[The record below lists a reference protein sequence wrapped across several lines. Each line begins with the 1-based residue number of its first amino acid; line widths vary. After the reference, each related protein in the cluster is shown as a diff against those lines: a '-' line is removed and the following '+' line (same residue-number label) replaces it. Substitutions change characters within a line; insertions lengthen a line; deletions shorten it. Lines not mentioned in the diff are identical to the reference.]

1 MLKIRNIVFV
11 VTFSAIIASC
21 ANEGIDNADGGT
33 VNKINSEIE
42 NRIENIENIFFN
54 IPSPVETVNIL
65 KQAGASYEWNLPL
78 DPKKLD
84 GFTGVVNQALAMG
97 IYGADLNYAS
107 VFNQSNDMYMFL
119 SCAEKLGNDL
129 GVGNVFSKEVTARIE
144 DNVDNKDSMQVIISE
159 TFWQID
165 NQLMDEG
172 RENVSALIV
181 AGGWLEGIYLATQLS
196 VLNPDNMEIKQRIAE
211 QKYSIENLLN
221 LLKSYSEAKG
231 LNDII
236 ASYEELKML
245 FDQIN
250 ESKVTENSAD
260 QDGMP
265 VIGQKIELQM
275 SDELLKQITQKIAE
289 IRADITN

>member
-1 MLKIRNIVFV
+1 MSIIKNVFCVLTSSVLLVSCGGDKDTTGDGKV
-11 VTFSAIIASC
+11 V
-21 ANEGIDNADGGT
+21 E
-33 VNKINSEIE
+33 VKSELE
-42 NRIENIENIFFN
+42 DRTENIENIFFN

-65 KQAGASYEWNLPL
+65 KQAGATYEWNLPL

-84 GFTGVVNQALAMG
+84 GFSGVVNQALAMG

-129 GVGNVFSKEVTARIE
+129 GVGGVFTKEVTGRIE
-144 DNVDNKDSMQVIISE
+144 ENVENKDSMQTIISE

-196 VLNPDNMEIKQRIAE
+196 VLNPKNEEIKQRIAE

-221 LLKSYSEAKG
+221 LLKSYENSKG
-231 LNDII
+231 LEEII
-236 ASYEELKML
+236 VSYEELKTI
-245 FDQIN
+245 FDQIK
-250 ESKVTENSAD
+250 EVKVTENNAD
-260 QDGMP
+260 EEGMP
-265 VIGQKIELQM
+265 VVGQKIQLEM
-275 SDELLKQITQKIAE
+275 SDDLLKELTQKIAE

>member
-1 MLKIRNIVFV
+1 MSIIKNVFYVLTSSVLLVSCGDDKDTTGDGKV
-11 VTFSAIIASC
+11 V
-21 ANEGIDNADGGT
+21 E
-33 VNKINSEIE
+33 VKSELE
-42 NRIENIENIFFN
+42 DRTENIENIFFN

-65 KQAGASYEWNLPL
+65 KQAGATYEWNLPL

-84 GFTGVVNQALAMG
+84 GFSGVVNQALAMG

-129 GVGNVFSKEVTARIE
+129 GVGGVFTKEVTGRIE
-144 DNVDNKDSMQVIISE
+144 ENVENKDSMQTIISE

-196 VLNPDNMEIKQRIAE
+196 VLNPKNEEIKQRIAE

-221 LLKSYSEAKG
+221 LLKSYENSKG
-231 LNDII
+231 LEEII
-236 ASYEELKML
+236 ISYEELKTI
-245 FDQIN
+245 FDQIK
-250 ESKVTENSAD
+250 EVKVTGSTAD
-260 QDGMP
+260 EEGMP
-265 VIGQKIELQM
+265 VVGQKIQLEM
-275 SDELLKQITQKIAE
+275 SDDLLKELTQKIAE

>member
-1 MLKIRNIVFV
+1 MSIIKNVFYVLTSSVLLVSCGGDKDTTGDGKV
-11 VTFSAIIASC
+11 V
-21 ANEGIDNADGGT
+21 E
-33 VNKINSEIE
+33 VKSELE
-42 NRIENIENIFFN
+42 DRTENIENIFFN

-65 KQAGASYEWNLPL
+65 KQAGATYEWNLPL

-84 GFTGVVNQALAMG
+84 DFSGVVNQALAMG

-129 GVGNVFSKEVTARIE
+129 GVGGVFTKDVTGRIE
-144 DNVDNKDSMQVIISE
+144 ENVENKDSMQTIISE

-196 VLNPDNMEIKQRIAE
+196 VLNPKNEEIKQRIAE

-221 LLKSYSEAKG
+221 LLKSYENSKG
-231 LNDII
+231 LEEII
-236 ASYEELKML
+236 VSYEELKTI
-245 FDQIN
+245 FDQIK
-250 ESKVTENSAD
+250 EVKVTENNAD
-260 QDGMP
+260 EEGMP
-265 VIGQKIELQM
+265 VVGQKIQLEM
-275 SDELLKQITQKIAE
+275 SDDLLKELTQKIAE

>member
-11 VTFSAIIASC
+11 VTSSAIIASC

-84 GFTGVVNQALAMG
+84 EFTGVVNQALAMG

-172 RENVSALIV
+172 RENVSALII

-275 SDELLKQITQKIAE
+275 SDELLKQIIQKIAE

>member
-1 MLKIRNIVFV
+1 MSIIKNVFYVLTSSVLLVSCGGDKDTTGDGKV
-11 VTFSAIIASC
+11 V
-21 ANEGIDNADGGT
+21 E
-33 VNKINSEIE
+33 VKSELE
-42 NRIENIENIFFN
+42 DRTENIENIFFN

-65 KQAGASYEWNLPL
+65 KQAGATYEWNLPL

-84 GFTGVVNQALAMG
+84 GFSGVVNQALAMG

-129 GVGNVFSKEVTARIE
+129 GVGGVFTKEVTGRIE
-144 DNVDNKDSMQVIISE
+144 ENVENKDSMQTIISE

-196 VLNPDNMEIKQRIAE
+196 VLNPKNEEIKQRIAE

-221 LLKSYSEAKG
+221 LLKSYENSKG
-231 LNDII
+231 LEEII
-236 ASYEELKML
+236 ISYEELKTI
-245 FDQIN
+245 FDQIK
-250 ESKVTENSAD
+250 EVKVTGSTAD
-260 QDGMP
+260 EEGMP
-265 VIGQKIELQM
+265 VVGQKIQLEM
-275 SDELLKQITQKIAE
+275 SDDLLKELTQKIAE

>member
-1 MLKIRNIVFV
+1 MSIIKNVFYVLTSSVLLVSCGDDKDTTGDGKV
-11 VTFSAIIASC
+11 V
-21 ANEGIDNADGGT
+21 E
-33 VNKINSEIE
+33 VKSELE
-42 NRIENIENIFFN
+42 DRTENIENIFFN

-65 KQAGASYEWNLPL
+65 KQAGATYEWNLPL

-84 GFTGVVNQALAMG
+84 GFSGVVNQALAMG

-129 GVGNVFSKEVTARIE
+129 GVGVVFTKEVTGRIE
-144 DNVDNKDSMQVIISE
+144 ENVENKDSMQTIISE

-196 VLNPDNMEIKQRIAE
+196 VLNPKNEEIKQRIAE

-221 LLKSYSEAKG
+221 LLKSYENSKG
-231 LNDII
+231 LEEII
-236 ASYEELKML
+236 ISYEELKTI
-245 FDQIN
+245 FDQIK
-250 ESKVTENSAD
+250 EVKVTGSTAD
-260 QDGMP
+260 EEGMP
-265 VIGQKIELQM
+265 VVGQKIQLEM
-275 SDELLKQITQKIAE
+275 SDDLLKELTQKIAE